1 MIEGQKI
8 FDSGAADPFGDAEER
23 FAVNIYYL
31 SRQIYEFSHVLP
43 LYREIGGALIIHRW
57 KRIRYV
63 KRYLRNVQ
71 FSQEERTFLNT
82 PRVVKRPKEDLRDL
96 RGVIL
101 STSEDGFQYNR
112 QTCKSIFLGHGT
124 GDKKYGEHASTLE
137 KYDYHFISG
146 PKHIEKIR
154 EQGLRIPEERFVKIG
169 NLRFDDYLNG
179 KIDRERQL
187 DRLGIRDRSRQ
198 NVLYAPTWKFGQG
211 TFHQWVYAFART
223 ITKRY
228 NLIIRPH
235 FKDRKHL
242 KRVRLWARLNGIKN
256 IYFSNPAAV
265 VACNTMLDFA
275 ASDILIS
282 DTSSILYE
290 YLVTRKPVVVVQ
302 NGYDGL
308 HRMPSELDITACAQ
322 LFDGSQD
329 ILQVIGVGLADKDCE
344 GKYAKLLNACFYF
357 NDGRSVERARAFV
370 RSLDDSATRS
380 D

>member
-1 MIEGQKI
+1 VIEGC
-8 FDSGAADPFGDAEER
+8 
-23 FAVNIYYL
+23 AVDIYYL
-31 SRQIYEFSHVLP
+31 SGRIYHFSYVLP
-43 LYREIGGALIIHRW
+43 LYREIGGALVIRRW
-57 KRIRYV
+57 RRIRYV

-82 PRVVKRPKEDLRDL
+82 PRVVKRPKDDLRDL
-96 RGVIL
+96 SGVVL
-101 STSEDGFQYNR
+101 STSEDFFQYNR

-124 GDKKYGEHASTLE
+124 GDKKYGDHNASTLE

-146 PKHIEKIR
+146 PKHVEKMR

-179 KIDRERQL
+179 KIDRERHL

-198 NVLYAPTWKFGQG
+198 TVLYAPTWKFGQG
-211 TFHQWVYAFART
+211 TFHQWVYAFARE

-235 FKDRKHL
+235 FHERRHL
-242 KRVRLWARLNGIKN
+242 KRLRLWARLNGIKN
-256 IYFSNPAAV
+256 VYFSNPAAV
-265 VACNTMLDFA
+265 VACDTMLDFA

-290 YLVTRKPVVVVQ
+290 YLVTRKPVVVIQ
-302 NGYDGL
+302 NGYGGL
-308 HRMPSELDITACAQ
+308 HRMPRELDIMSCAQ
-322 LFDGSQD
+322 VFDGSQD
-329 ILQVIGVGLADKDCE
+329 ILQVIGAGLADKDCE
-344 GKYAKLLNACFYF
+344 EKYGKLLNDCFYF

-380 D
+380 N